1 MVERIMKVIYS
12 VGARF
17 PGGGIG
23 NVAYHAVSGI
33 YRHGHLKKLLCLSSK
48 RTEIE
53 SSKIKKISS
62 VYYPGLVL
70 HGVRKFLYPKSDLW
84 FLDAWYDHFASKHID
99 ECDIFHGWNN
109 HSLRSLG
116 RAKELGART
125 IIERASS
132 HPLTQDK
139 LLREEYE
146 RWGIRRGPNPALNRS
161 CKELE
166 ECDYVTIPSDF
177 VRGSFIEQGFDEDK
191 LIQIPFGVDID
202 KFEPVEKKN
211 NVFRV
216 IFIGSVQLRK
226 GVQYLLEAWDS
237 LNLKNAELLI
247 CGSIHEN
254 AKNLVQKYR
263 QNKSIKFLGYVGSVP
278 YEGADVFV
286 FPSIEEGS
294 ALVTYE
300 AMAHGLPVI
309 VTYNTG
315 SIARDGKDGFV
326 IAIRNVGALKEKIRY
341 CYDNPEETRK
351 MGKNARMRVENYT
364 WARYGDELVK
374 AYERL

>member
-1 MVERIMKVIYS
+1 MKVIYS

-23 NVAYHAVSGI
+23 NVAYYAVGGI
-33 YRHGHLKKLLCLSSK
+33 YKHGYLKKLLCLSSK

-53 SSKIKKISS
+53 SSKIKKISL

-70 HGVRKFLYPKSDLW
+70 HGVRKFLYPKFNLW
-84 FLDAWYDHFASKHID
+84 FLDAWHDHFASKHIE

-109 HSLRSLG
+109 HSLQSLR

-146 RWGIRRGPNPALNRS
+146 RYGIKRGPNPALGRS

-166 ECDYVTIPSDF
+166 ECDYVAIPSDF
-177 VRGSFIEQGFDEDK
+177 VRGSFIEQGFDGDK

-202 KFEPVEKKN
+202 KFKPVEKKD
-211 NVFRV
+211 NVFRA
-216 IFIGSVQLRK
+216 IFVGSVQLRK

-247 CGSIHEN
+247 CGGIHEN
-254 AKNLVQKYR
+254 AKYLVRKYR
-263 QNKSIKFLGYVGSVP
+263 QNKSIKFLGHVSSVP
-278 YEGADVFV
+278 YEEASVFV

-300 AMAHGLPVI
+300 AMACRLPVI

-315 SIARDGKDGFV
+315 SIARDGKNGFV
-326 IAIRNVGALKEKIRY
+326 IAIRDINALKEKIRY
-341 CYDNPEETRK
+341 CYDNPEETRR
-351 MGKNARMRVENYT
+351 MGRNARKYVEGYT

-374 AYERL
+374 AYAKILDK

>member
-1 MVERIMKVIYS
+1 MEVIYS
-12 VGARF
+12 IGAKF
-17 PGGGIG
+17 AGGGIG
-23 NVAYHAVSGI
+23 DTAYHAVSGI
-33 YRHGHLKKLLCLSSK
+33 YRHGYLKKLLCLSSR

-53 SSKIKKISS
+53 SSKIKKISL
-62 VYYPGLVL
+62 VYYPDLVL
-70 HGVRKFLYPKSDLW
+70 HGVRKFLYLKFDLW
-84 FLDAWYDHFASKHID
+84 FLNTWYDYFASKFVD

-109 HSLRSLG
+109 HSLQSL
-116 RAKELGART
+116 RKAKELGTRT

-132 HPLTQDK
+132 HPLTQDR

-146 RWGIRRGPNPALNRS
+146 RYGIKRGPNPALSRS
-161 CKELE
+161 CKEME

-177 VRGSFIEQGFDEDK
+177 VRNSFLEHGFDEDK
-191 LIQIPFGVDID
+191 LIQIPFGVDLNRFRPI
-202 KFEPVEKKN
+202 EKKKD
-211 NVFRV
+211 
-216 IFIGSVQLRK
+216 IFGAIFVGSVQLRK

-237 LNLKNAELLI
+237 LGLKNAELLI

-254 AKNLVQKYR
+254 MKNIVRKYK
-263 QNKSIKFLGYVGSVP
+263 QDKSIKFLGHVSSIP
-278 YEGADVFV
+278 YEEADVFI

-300 AMAHGLPVI
+300 AMACGLPVL

-326 IAIRNVGALKEKIRY
+326 IPIRDVGALKEKIRY
-341 CYDNPEETRK
+341 CCDHPEETRK
-351 MGKNARMRVENYT
+351 MGRNARRHVEGYT

-374 AYERL
+374 AYEKIAE